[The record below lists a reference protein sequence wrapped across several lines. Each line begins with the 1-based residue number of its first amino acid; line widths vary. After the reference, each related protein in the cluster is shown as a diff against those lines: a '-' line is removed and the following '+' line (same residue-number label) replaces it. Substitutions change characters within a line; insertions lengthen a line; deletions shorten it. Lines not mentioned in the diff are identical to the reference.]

1 MESFPASV
9 PAFFPRVPRE
19 KLFSDPLAVSDRF
32 PIQPVQVDF
41 ERLIA
46 KRDQVL
52 ATVDAMPAYLLKPEV
67 LGLLR
72 AEPDPVYRLVMELMW
87 MTGGRISEIL
97 GLTRESLVDD
107 GYDVSLR
114 LKTLKSRPGRPSK
127 KSLTRSPVRYVSLH
141 EEATLQR
148 LQGHLYRG
156 HFKAGE
162 RIFPM
167 SRQHVNRRIHQAVER
182 VGGAPFP
189 ISAHTFRHSFAV
201 HVLLHGRPLKIISQ
215 LLGHASIQSTEIYTN
230 VLSVDASQFLE
241 GVRFH

>member
-1 MESFPASV
+1 MESFLSSPRPFSPRPRPAPLFADP
-9 PAFFPRVPRE
+9 PAV
-19 KLFSDPLAVSDRF
+19 VDRF
-32 PIQPVQVDF
+32 PVQPVQIDF
-41 ERLIA
+41 ERLRA
-46 KRDQVL
+46 KRAQVL
-52 ATVDAMPAYLLKPEV
+52 ATVEAMPAYLLKPEV

-87 MTGGRISEIL
+87 MTGARISEIL
-97 GLTRESLVDD
+97 GLTRDSLVDD

-114 LKTLKSRPGRPSK
+114 LKTLKGRPGRPSK
-127 KSLTRSPVRYVSLH
+127 KALARSPVRYVSLH
-141 EEATLQR
+141 EAATLER
-148 LQGHLYRG
+148 LQGYLYRG
-156 HFKAGE
+156 RFKAGE

-182 VGGAPFP
+182 VGGAPFN
-189 ISAHTFRHSFAV
+189 ITAHTFRHSFAV

-241 GVRFH
+241 GVGFH